1 MKALSPSPNL
11 ADQVQQALIDE
22 VVSGRLK
29 PGERIIQEQLAA
41 ALGVSRQPVQQA
53 LLVLRNQGV
62 LQEAPGRGL
71 LVAPLSTEQVR
82 QVYEIRTALEAL
94 ACRRAAERI
103 TPELAEQGWT
113 LIQAGRAATARG
125 EVGELIAADLRF
137 HEFIYQVSGNPLI
150 LSTMGSHWHTIQRVM
165 GEVLLRDQQPR
176 DSWDEHEA
184 LWQAITQQQAAL
196 AEQRMAQHLTLAC
209 EHLVRRLAAFG
220 AT

>member
-11 ADQVQQALIDE
+11 VEQVQLVLIDE

-62 LQEAPGRGL
+62 LQDAPGRGL
-71 LVAPLSTEQVR
+71 LVAPLSTDQVR

-103 TPELAEQGWT
+103 TPELAEQGRA
-113 LIQAGRAATARG
+113 LIQAGRAAAARG
-125 EVGELIAADLRF
+125 EVGALIAADLRF
-137 HEFIYQVSGNPLI
+137 HEFIYAVSGNPLI
-150 LSTMGSHWHTIQRVM
+150 LSTMRSHWHTIQRVM

-184 LWQAITQQQAAL
+184 LWLAISQQQPEQ
-196 AEQRMAQHLTLAC
+196 AEQHMARHLASAC
-209 EHLVRRLAAFG
+209 EHLVQRLVALG
-220 AT
+220 AP